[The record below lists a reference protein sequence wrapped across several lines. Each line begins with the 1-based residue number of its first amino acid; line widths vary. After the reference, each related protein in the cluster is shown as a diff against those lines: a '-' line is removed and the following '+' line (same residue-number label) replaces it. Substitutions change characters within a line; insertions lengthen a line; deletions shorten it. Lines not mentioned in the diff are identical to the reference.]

1 MRDDEL
7 DVCRVD
13 GGRRDKEGP
22 DRGAWER
29 LEEGALAR
37 STGPTQVGGY
47 SNDVLCLR
55 ERSSDLDSSAVKD
68 RAEHKLRLRALFWGP
83 RRFIA
88 ETGTGELGEKVLIRA
103 LVRRDGQL
111 HPETLFVTNRRL
123 LFRRGPW
130 GGRRV
135 REVSRQELGAI
146 DVTGQGRYPF
156 MVSVIGSDGDIRFWL
171 YGWSEAIGAS
181 ASARKGR
188 RSQPIIN
195 GRFTEAINA
204 SMSSGQSSLLPC
216 DLAEVTWKSVLGVPG
231 CGFFLAV
238 SLIGLSVAAPAWL
251 SKRESAA
258 TYAKAPLCAATLAEP
273 CKHPGQAMVLDM
285 SLREGWVRLRRQDG
299 DERKVWV
306 ESGSILGAT
315 QTGQTLAT
323 LVWRGNV
330 TTVSSG
336 SFTGETAASPA
347 YQVGNAGA
355 GVFLALG
362 VLTLSS
368 VLTMA
373 TFIEFRRT
381 MRITWGSEGEAPPAT
396 DMSDPQ

>member
-1 MRDDEL
+1 M
-7 DVCRVD
+7 
-13 GGRRDKEGP
+13 
-22 DRGAWER
+22 
-29 LEEGALAR
+29 
-37 STGPTQVGGY
+37 
-47 SNDVLCLR
+47 
-55 ERSSDLDSSAVKD
+55 KD

-83 RRFIA
+83 CRFIA
-88 ETGTGELGEKVLIRA
+88 ETGTGEPGEKVLVRA
-103 LVRRDGQL
+103 LVRREGQL
-111 HPETLFVTNRRL
+111 HPETLFVTNRRI

-146 DVTGQGRYPF
+146 DVTGQGKYPF
-156 MVSVIGSDGDIRFWL
+156 MVSVIGSDRDIRFRL
-171 YGWSEAIGAS
+171 YSWSEATGAGAGRAGGGVGIALGAAISS
-181 ASARKGR
+181 ASGRKGR
-188 RSQPIIN
+188 RSPQIMN

-216 DLAEVTWKSVLGVPG
+216 DLAEVNWKSVLGVPG
-231 CGFFLAV
+231 LGFLLAV

-273 CKHPGQAMVLDM
+273 CKHPGQVVVLDM
-285 SLREGWVRLRRQDG
+285 SLREGWVRLRRQNG
-299 DERKVWV
+299 DEQKVWV

-315 QTGQTLAT
+315 QIGQTLAT

-336 SFTGETAASPA
+336 SFTGETDASPA
-347 YQVGNAGA
+347 YQVGNAVA

-362 VLTLSS
+362 FLILNS
-368 VLTMA
+368 VLTTA
-373 TFIEFRRT
+373 TFIELRRT
-381 MRITWGSEGEAPPAT
+381 TSIIWGSEGEAPPAN
-396 DMSDPQ
+396 